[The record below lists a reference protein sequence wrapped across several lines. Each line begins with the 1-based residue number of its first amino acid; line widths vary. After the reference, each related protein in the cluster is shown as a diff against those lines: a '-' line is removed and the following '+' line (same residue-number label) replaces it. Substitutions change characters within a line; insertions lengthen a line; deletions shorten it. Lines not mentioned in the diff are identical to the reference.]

1 MFIKI
6 LVCDPID
13 IKGIEKLRHEDFEVD
28 VMSSIEK
35 AELEKVFA
43 DYDALVV

>member
-1 MFIKI
+1 MSVRI

-13 IKGIEKLRHEDFEVD
+13 VEGVEKLRREGFEVD
-28 VMSSIEK
+28 VKSSIEK